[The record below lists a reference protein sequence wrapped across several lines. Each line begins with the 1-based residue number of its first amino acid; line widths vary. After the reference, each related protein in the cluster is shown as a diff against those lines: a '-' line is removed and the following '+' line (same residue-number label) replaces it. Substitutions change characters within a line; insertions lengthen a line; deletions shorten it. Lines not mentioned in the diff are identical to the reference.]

1 MNLSES
7 FIREQLMTMHAKVI

>member
-7 FIREQLMTMHAKVI
+7 